1 MPYPMEWL
9 CDSAEPAIRSGV
21 VTFKVEGRDYSIPLP
36 SFSDAMEIS
45 KMLDM
50 SFKQG
55 KDFAFGVL
63 RSNISSEFD
72 RSDMAHNLTLAKPH
86 KPSEDHPK

>member
-9 CDSAEPAIRSGV
+9 SDSAEPTIKSGV

-50 SFKQG
+50 CFWQG
-55 KDFAFGVL
+55 KDFAFNVL

-72 RSDMAHNLTLAKPH
+72 RSSMAHSLSMPKPH
-86 KPSEDHPK
+86 KPAGDQK